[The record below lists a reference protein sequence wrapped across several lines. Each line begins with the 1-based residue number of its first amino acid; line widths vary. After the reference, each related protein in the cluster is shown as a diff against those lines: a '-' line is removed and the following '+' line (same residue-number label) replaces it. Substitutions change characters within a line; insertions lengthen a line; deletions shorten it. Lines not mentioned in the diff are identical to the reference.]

1 MVGNIWKNDLNL
13 EIFWHFLWPNLNKW
27 GKNDLKFSESLL
39 LNKFETK
46 YYETFVAILQKNFF
60 IVLPVLD
67 SSLPPEDDVIAKILY
82 EDSLDNFHVNYHF
95 TGAIWEKSKPAAYF
109 KGSKMWI
116 FKRKGLVWMTPFP
129 WILEL
134 GF

>member
-1 MVGNIWKNDLNL
+1 M
-13 EIFWHFLWPNLNKW
+13 
-27 GKNDLKFSESLL
+27 KFSESLL

-46 YYETFVAILQKNFF
+46 YYETFVAILQKKFF

-95 TGAIWEKSKPAAYF
+95 TGAIWETSKPAAYF
-109 KGSKMWI
+109 KGSKM
-116 FKRKGLVWMTPFP
+116 
-129 WILEL
+129 
-134 GF
+134 